1 MNANLQPNRGL
12 PTASNVTLQA
22 CDLVELA
29 VRNRMAQALH
39 DGTAT
44 YPIYR
49 HVQIAAR
56 TA

>member
-1 MNANLQPNRGL
+1 
-12 PTASNVTLQA
+12 VTLQA